1 MSYSHRNQ
9 FSRAEITKIQQ
20 LLRDI
25 RASDRDR
32 QKVLRSQLR
41 RMGFYITDYATDQA
55 GFSPSDVDRLISKGV
70 IKLADSPSSG
80 PAPKDTQSRGRVSPK
95 SLDQASELGT
105 AKSPGSGMTD
115 YVADALSR
123 LSSTQARV
131 LHEQIRHVP
140 TQPGLYAIY
149 GDEVWEELGL
159 GAAPDD
165 RPLYVG
171 KAEDSLATRD
181 IKTHFGDGRT
191 GQSTVRRSF
200 AALLAQRLD
209 LHGMPR
215 NPGKPAHFSNYG
227 LSPSDDRKLT
237 DWMKEHLRLAVW
249 PKPTSLDVT
258 LIDIER
264 AVLVRLQP
272 PLNLK
277 DVVTPWAPM
286 IKEARKA
293 LADEARAWKG

>member
-1 MSYSHRNQ
+1 MTHSHRHQ
-9 FSRAEITKIQQ
+9 FSRAEITKIKQ
-20 LLRDI
+20 LLTESADRI
-25 RASDRDR
+25 EIVKRCCETSFVEWASTSRTTPQTR
-32 QKVLRSQLR
+32 LASLQ
-41 RMGFYITDYATDQA
+41 
-55 GFSPSDVDRLISKGV
+55 DVDRLISKGV
-70 IKLADSPSSG
+70 IKLANSPSSG
-80 PAPKDTQSRGRVSPK
+80 PAPEDKPSSGRVIPK
-95 SLDQASELGT
+95 SLEQASELGT
-105 AKSPGSGMTD
+105 AKSAGSGMTD

-123 LSSTQARV
+123 RSSTQARV

-209 LHGMPR
+209 LHGTPR
-215 NPGKPAHFSNYG
+215 NPDKPAHFSNYG

-249 PKPTSLDVT
+249 PKTHEP
-258 LIDIER
+258 
-264 AVLVRLQP
+264 
-272 PLNLK
+272 
-277 DVVTPWAPM
+277 
-286 IKEARKA
+286 
-293 LADEARAWKG
+293 